1 MNILE
6 IILKLILAI
15 ALGGLIGLERESSQ
29 KPAGF
34 RTNIMVC
41 LGSTIMMSMAAGL
54 IKGSSASPDSLI
66 RMAAGVVTGIGFLGA
81 GTIIHSRGAVIGL
94 TTASTLWVVA
104 GLGLLI
110 GAGYYIPAIIFTIMV
125 IATLVTFRKVEEVYL
140 KKHIYRY
147 HLRFR
152 EQPELLSKLRKLSFH
167 HGVRLEHLSL
177 KKEGSSMVISFTAVG
192 SEDKEQEFNEAVL
205 DLGELEEFQLD

>member
-29 KPAGF
+29 KPAVF

>member
-167 HGVRLEHLSL
+167 HGVSLEHLSL

>member
-34 RTNIMVC
+34 RTSIMVC

>member
-1 MNILE
+1 MDILE

-15 ALGGLIGLERESSQ
+15 ALGGLIGLEREASQ

-41 LGSTIMMSMAAGL
+41 LGSAMMMSMAAGL
-54 IKGSSASPDSLI
+54 IKGSTASPDSMI

-81 GTIIHSRGAVIGL
+81 GTIIHAQGAVIGL

-104 GLGLLI
+104 GLGLII
-110 GAGYYIPAIIFTIMV
+110 GAGYYIPAIILTAII
-125 IATLVTFRKVEEVYL
+125 IATLVAFRRVEEVYL
-140 KKHIYRY
+140 RKHIYRY
-147 HLRFR
+147 HLKFK
-152 EQPELLSKLRKLSFH
+152 EQPNLLSRLRKLSFH
-167 HGVRLEHLSL
+167 YGIRLEHLSL
-177 KKEGSSMVISFTAVG
+177 KKDGASLVVSFTAVG

-205 DLGELEEFQLD
+205 DLGELEEFKLD

>member
-15 ALGGLIGLERESSQ
+15 ALGGLIGLEREASQ
-29 KPAGF
+29 KPTGF

-41 LGSTIMMSMAAGL
+41 LGSAMMMSMAAGL

-81 GTIIHSRGAVIGL
+81 GTIIHAQGAVIGL

-104 GLGLLI
+104 GLGLII
-110 GAGYYIPAIIFTIMV
+110 GAGYYLPAIIFTAII
-125 IATLVTFRKVEEVYL
+125 IATLVAFRRVEEVYL
-140 KKHIYRY
+140 RKHIYRY

-152 EQPELLSKLRKLSFH
+152 EQPDLLSRLRKLSFH
-167 HGVRLEHLSL
+167 HGIRLEHLNL

-205 DLGELEEFQLD
+205 DLGELEEFRLD

>member
-15 ALGGLIGLERESSQ
+15 ALGGLIGLEREASQ

-41 LGSTIMMSMAAGL
+41 LGSAMMMSMAAGL

-81 GTIIHSRGAVIGL
+81 GTIIHAQGAVIGL

-104 GLGLLI
+104 GLGLVI
-110 GAGYYIPAIIFTIMV
+110 GAGYYLPAIIFTAII
-125 IATLVTFRKVEEVYL
+125 IATLVAFRKVEEVYL
-140 KKHIYRY
+140 RKHIYRY

-152 EQPELLSKLRKLSFH
+152 EQPDLLSRLRKLSFH
-167 HGVRLEHLSL
+167 HGIRLEHLNL

-205 DLGELEEFQLD
+205 DLGELEEFRLD